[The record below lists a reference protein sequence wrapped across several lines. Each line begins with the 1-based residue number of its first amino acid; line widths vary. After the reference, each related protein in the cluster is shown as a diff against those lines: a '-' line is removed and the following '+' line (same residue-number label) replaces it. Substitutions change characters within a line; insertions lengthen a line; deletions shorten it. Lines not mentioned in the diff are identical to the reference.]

1 MSPDDVAALEAKI
14 KGLHDLME
22 TKFNH
27 IQERLQDVKS
37 ALEKLSL
44 SAITEQAY
52 QEQIRRMEGIARRQ
66 DEQEKRLDRLE
77 GPMRIIKIVGTVVGA
92 IIVAVLV
99 ALATGKA
106 HIEWH

>member
-1 MSPDDVAALEAKI
+1 MTADDVAALEVRI
-14 KGLHDLME
+14 DGLHELMT

-27 IQERLQDVKS
+27 IQERLQDVKA

-52 QEQIRRMEGIARRQ
+52 QEQIRRMEQIARRQ
-66 DEQEKRLDRLE
+66 DEQEKRLDRIE
-77 GPMRIIKIVGTVVGA
+77 APMRIIKIIGGIVGT
-92 IIVAVLV
+92 IIIAVLV